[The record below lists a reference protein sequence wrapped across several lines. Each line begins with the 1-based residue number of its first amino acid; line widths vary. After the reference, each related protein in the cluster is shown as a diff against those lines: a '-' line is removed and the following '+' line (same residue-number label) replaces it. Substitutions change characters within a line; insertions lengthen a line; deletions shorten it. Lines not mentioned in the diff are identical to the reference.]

1 MYRGRRLRKNKEIR
15 ALVREN
21 HVRMDDLIYPI
32 FVQEG
37 EGICAPIESMPGQF
51 QYSID
56 QLPPLLDEMKKYG
69 VRACLLFGIPAHKD
83 ACGSQAYAPEGI
95 IQKAVRAIKAYDPEL
110 YVITDVCMCE
120 YTDHG
125 HCGILDEEGVVLND
139 TTLTYLAKIALS
151 HVEAG
156 ADMVAPSDMMDGR
169 VEAIRQVL
177 DENGFADVPILSY
190 AAKYASQFYGPF
202 RDAAHSAP
210 SFSDRKSYQMDPAN
224 GKEALREI
232 EADIQEGADAIII
245 KPAMCYLDIL
255 QAAKERFDVPFCVY
269 NVSGEYSMLMQAI
282 LNGWIKEDVIE
293 ETLVSF
299 KRAGASMIITYFAL
313 MEGKRQY
320 AQKQSRPL

>member
-169 VEAIRQVL
+169 VEAIRLVL
-177 DENGFADVPILSY
+177 DENGFADVPIMSY

-255 QAAKERFDVPFCVY
+255 QAAR
-269 NVSGEYSMLMQAI
+269 
-282 LNGWIKEDVIE
+282 
-293 ETLVSF
+293 
-299 KRAGASMIITYFAL
+299 
-313 MEGKRQY
+313 RQ
-320 AQKQSRPL
+320 